1 MLRILLAALAL
12 TFAALTAGAQEVVA
26 PNPDIEATIQGQ
38 FDAFR
43 AGDVAEAWTYASPNI
58 QGLFRTEENFARMV
72 EQGYPMVW
80 NPGEVDFIDLQS
92 LGGLLVQ
99 RVQVIDA
106 QGNAHYLGYAMVE
119 TDAGWRIN
127 GVQVLRAPDLG
138 V

>member
-1 MLRILLAALAL
+1 MLPRTLIVGLFLALAAPLS
-12 TFAALTAGAQEVVA
+12 AQEVVA
-26 PNPDIEATIQGQ
+26 PNPEIQSTIEGQ

-43 AGDVAEAWTYASPNI
+43 AGDVAEAWHYASPGI
-58 QGLFRTEENFARMV
+58 RRLFRSEENFARMV

-80 NPGEVDFIDLQS
+80 NPGEVAFIDLQR
-92 LGGLLVQ
+92 LGGALVQ
-99 RVQVIDA
+99 RVQVIDG

-119 TDAGWRIN
+119 TEAGWRIN